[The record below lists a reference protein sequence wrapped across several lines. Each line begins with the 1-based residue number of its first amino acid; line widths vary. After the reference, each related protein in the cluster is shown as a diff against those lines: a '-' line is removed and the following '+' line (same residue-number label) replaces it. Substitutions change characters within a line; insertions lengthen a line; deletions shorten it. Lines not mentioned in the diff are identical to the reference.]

1 MSTSVTTTAASPP
14 IAEPNSGND
23 PAALRLQ
30 NPYRFPS
37 GTFARMNARNI
48 AIVLAPVITAAVLVS
63 WSGAVA
69 SAAESATT
77 ASLPSRPEQIA
88 FEPLEFTPPSAE
100 EFRHVLPDGT
110 VVYLAE
116 STEFPLIDLSISFK
130 GGSSLDMPEIP
141 GLATMT
147 ARMLREGGTK
157 QFAPE
162 TFDEQLDF
170 LATQA
175 SVSAG
180 GTFTTAS
187 MNCLK
192 KTFDESLSLF
202 LEMLR
207 EPAFN
212 ADRLATAKARL
223 IAQLEQRN
231 DDASSILGREWRQL
245 LFGAEHFEGSQPTA
259 ASVEK
264 ITPERL
270 AEMHARVFHPGNMI
284 VAVSGDFDSAEM
296 LSKLEKAFAD
306 WDRGEPVADPPV
318 PDHQLVPGLYHVPKD
333 IPQGKVAIG
342 MRSITRDD
350 PDAIAL
356 DVLNDILG
364 GGGFTSR
371 IMRSVR
377 SNEGLA
383 YSAAS
388 RISPR
393 VEYPGEFRAGFESKN
408 PTVALAIKII
418 LQQVDD
424 VREDFVTEEELETAK
439 QSLIETFPR
448 VFESKPQMLSVFV
461 SDEWTHR
468 PEGYWQGYRDR
479 VKAITAEDVQR
490 VARKHLDPEKMAI
503 LVVGN
508 WDEISPGDLD
518 GRASMNDFFG
528 GEVTH
533 LPLRDPLT
541 LEPL

>member
-1 MSTSVTTTAASPP
+1 MNV
-14 IAEPNSGND
+14 
-23 PAALRLQ
+23 R
-30 NPYRFPS
+30 PS
-37 GTFARMNARNI
+37 
-48 AIVLAPVITAAVLVS
+48 AIVLALALTTSAWVASVGFVPELLS
-63 WSGAVA
+63 SRA
-69 SAAESATT
+69 SAADAVA
-77 ASLPSRPEQIA
+77 ASLPTRPEQIA
-88 FEPLEFTPPSAE
+88 FDPLAFDPPAAKD
-100 EFRHVLPDGT
+100 FRHVLPDGT

-116 STEFPLIDLSISFK
+116 SHEFPLIDLSITFK
-130 GGSSLDMPEIP
+130 GGSSLDSAEIP
-141 GLATMT
+141 GLASMT
-147 ARMLREGGTK
+147 ARMIREGGTK
-157 QFAPE
+157 NLSPE

-180 GTFTTAS
+180 GTFSTAS

-192 KTFDESLSLF
+192 KTFDESLALF

-207 EPAFN
+207 EPAFD
-212 ADRLATAKARL
+212 AERLATTKARQ

-231 DDASSILGREWRQL
+231 DDASDILGREWRQL
-245 LFGAEHFEGSQPTA
+245 LFGAEHFEGSLPTL
-259 ASVEK
+259 ASVEA

-270 AEMHARVFHPGNMI
+270 SAMHKQIFHPGNMI
-284 VAVSGDFDSAEM
+284 VSVSGDFDSTEM
-296 LSKLEKAFAD
+296 LATLEKAFAN
-306 WDRGEPVADPPV
+306 WERGEPVADPPV
-318 PDHQLVPGLYHVPKD
+318 PDHTLTPGVYHVPKD

-383 YSAAS
+383 YSASS
-388 RISPR
+388 RLSPR
-393 VEYPGEFRAGFESKN
+393 VDYPGEFRAGFESKN
-408 PTVALAIKII
+408 PTVALATKII
-418 LQQVDD
+418 LQQIAD
-424 VREDFVTEEELETAK
+424 VRNELVTEEELETAK

-461 SDEWTHR
+461 SDEWTNR
-468 PEGYWQGYRDR
+468 PEGFWQTYRNR
-479 VKAITAEDVQR
+479 VQAVTAEDVQR
-490 VARKHLDPEKMAI
+490 VARKHLDPAKMAI

-508 WDEISPGDLD
+508 WEEVAKGDLD
-518 GRASMNDFFG
+518 GRATMADFFG

-541 LEPL
+541 LEPVE